1 MAFKKRFKDIESTQ
15 IHLSTIY
22 KRNNKKL
29 NIKKKCSFI
38 ISGLLISSTLL
49 GFSSL
54 DNSVYADDGNNNLKV
69 SKETTLGNRK
79 EVDNYSIQASN
90 NIDTAI
96 KVSQKGWTSATNI
109 ILVKDNGIADSLSV
123 TPLAKAL
130 DAPILVTNQDS
141 IPSNTMDEINR
152 LGIKNVILIGGTSS
166 ISDNVLNTLKAKG
179 LTVDRI
185 GGNDRQDTSLQI
197 AKKLNDTSKISKVAV
212 TDGYKGLVDASS
224 ISAPAAKNNMA
235 ILFVDKNMKDDTKQF
250 IDKNS
255 QKNYVIGGASTI
267 DDAIV
272 KHLNATRLS
281 GDNRKDTNAKV
292 ISEFYGKVNNAF
304 ITKDGSNN
312 ENQLMDALIVSNLA
326 AKEDSVVVLGNNG
339 LSDNQ
344 KDILKKVNPS
354 KITKVNNGENDKTY
368 SDAIDAFNRNDSN
381 TQDNQNTPGIKVN
394 GNKIAIAPQK
404 DMTITRNYPKGGLPI
419 IGTDIKG
426 EIKVKY
432 GDPIRGAHAY
442 GCTTQDEYDKVLNW
456 GLNVMNT
463 LDLNKCPDFVY
474 WQYYKSGNIPE
485 DSYIDKTLYDAD
497 FRDTYRSWT
506 VENKYLLYSLDKGIM
521 SREDVE
527 QLIIGKSALG
537 HAIRQLPNT
546 TDPLDGSPA
555 SAYDVIFRQKSDCD
569 ASAQVDQLISDLC
582 GANGAII
589 GDRSHADFYM
599 LSGNY
604 WWINGAMPGNFKKND
619 NIFKMSVI
627 SAPAYNIDYL
637 WK

>member
-54 DNSVYADDGNNNLKV
+54 DNSVYADEGHNNLKV

-109 ILVKDNGIADSLSV
+109 ILVKDNGLADSLSV

-130 DAPILVTNQDS
+130 NAPILVTNQDS

-197 AKKLNDTSKISKVAV
+197 AKKLNDTSKINKVAV

-381 TQDNQNTPGIKVN
+381 TQDNQNTPGIKVS
-394 GNKIAIAPQK
+394 GSKIAIAPQK
-404 DMTITRNYPKGGLPI
+404 DMTITRNYPTGGTYI
-419 IGTDIKG
+419 IGTEIKG
-426 EIKVKY
+426 QIKVKY
-432 GDPIRGAHAY
+432 GDPIRGAHGY

-506 VENKYLLYSLDKGIM
+506 VENKYLLYALDKGIM

-527 QLIIGKSALG
+527 QLIIYKSAVG
-537 HAIRQLPNT
+537 HAVRNLPQT
-546 TDPLDGSPA
+546 TDPLDASPA
-555 SAYDVIFRQKSDCD
+555 SAYDVLFRQKSDCD
-569 ASAQVDQLISDLC
+569 ASAQVYLMISDLC

-589 GDRSHADFYM
+589 GDRSHADFCM

-604 WWINGAMPGNFKKND
+604 WWINGAMPDKFKKND
-619 NIFKMSVI
+619 NIFKMCVLA
-627 SAPAYNIDYL
+627 APAYNIDYL